1 MAIFDV
7 MFMKFCLSFD
17 LNNSHLW
24 VKQIFFTITE
34 FCGVVVMIILL
45 YVTFVQVYNLIGDGS
60 LENPLYVN
68 NVQQCYGGNRAQ
80 NLTRSHLFTC
90 PDDNSRLLLV
100 AGDEASSS
108 VSLFRLLFWEKLPD
122 LSDEVQTRMVVIDFQ
137 ALISFSFIDIYFH
150 CDKSVSFLISTVR
163 LHTHCFDIR
172 FSLFIQWST
181 IWLTIC
187 AKLIICIYLQIYTQL
202 LFHYGFGCQQCCKQF
217 CSWL

>member
-1 MAIFDV
+1 M
-7 MFMKFCLSFD
+7 
-17 LNNSHLW
+17 
-24 VKQIFFTITE
+24 
-34 FCGVVVMIILL
+34 
-45 YVTFVQVYNLIGDGS
+45 IGDGS

-137 ALISFSFIDIYFH
+137 ALVSFSFIDIYFH
-150 CDKSVSFLISTVR
+150 CDKFVSFLISTVR
-163 LHTHCFDIR
+163 LHTHCFDTR

-187 AKLIICIYLQIYTQL
+187 AKLILLLYLSPNIHPITFPLWVWVLAMLQIVLLLVVTTQMELIFTFQRQVGIKISVNVRYPAKIAMQL
-202 LFHYGFGCQQCCKQF
+202 LSVFIF
-217 CSWL
+217 